1 MWLAEDAPIRK
12 QDLVLEKPFVNA
24 AGMLGF
30 APDQR
35 ATPLLDQ
42 LGAFITNPISRRP
55 RQAAGTRSYLPY
67 PGGFL
72 LHSGLPNPGISAVI
86 RQNRRR
92 WAAAPLPIV
101 VHLLTETPDT
111 LAEMVRKLEG
121 LENVLAL
128 EIGLAPDCPPEQM
141 DNLFTAAAGE
151 LPVIISLGPQQLP
164 VLLPAARQLNP
175 AALHLTGPRGTLPS
189 ADGNLVS
196 GRLYGP
202 ATLPLMLSAA
212 REAVKSGLPVIVDG
226 GVYEQAQADTFLEAG
241 VWAVGLGAV
250 LWGINQNL

>member
-42 LGAFITNPISRRP
+42 LGAFVTNPISRRP
-55 RQAAGTRSYLPY
+55 RQVAGARSYLTY

-72 LHSGLPNPGISAVI
+72 LHTGLPNPGISAVI
-86 RQNRRR
+86 RHNKRR
-92 WAAAPLPIV
+92 WAAAPLPVI
-101 VHLLTETPDT
+101 VHLLAVAPDT

-128 EIGLAPDCPPEQM
+128 EIGLAPDCTPEQM
-141 DNLFTAAAGE
+141 EALFIAAAGE

-164 VLLPAARQLNP
+164 VLLPAAKQLNP
-175 AALHLTGPRGTLPS
+175 AALHLTAPRGTLPG
-189 ADGNLVS
+189 ADGELVA

-202 ATLPLMLSAA
+202 AILPLMLSAA
-212 REAVKSGLPVIVDG
+212 REAIKSDLPVIVDG
-226 GVYEQAQADTFLEAG
+226 GVDEQAQADAFLEAG
-241 VWAVGLGAV
+241 VWAVGLEAV
-250 LWGINQNL
+250 LWGINRNL

>member
-12 QDLVLEKPFVNA
+12 QDLILTKPLVNA

-35 ATPLLDQ
+35 TTPLLDQ
-42 LGAFITNPISRRP
+42 MGAFITNPISRLP
-55 RQAAGTRSYLPY
+55 RQVASKREHLPY

-72 LHSGLPNPGISAVI
+72 LHTGLPNPGISTVI

-92 WAAAPLPIV
+92 WAAAPLPII
-101 VHLLTETPDT
+101 VHLLAETPQT

-128 EIGLAPDCPPEQM
+128 EIGLAPDCSPEQLTR
-141 DNLFTAAAGE
+141 LFSAAAGE
-151 LPVIISLGPQQLP
+151 LPVVISLPPEQFP
-164 VLLPAARQLNP
+164 VLLPVVRELTP
-175 AALHLTGPRGTLPS
+175 AALHLTVPRGTVPGS
-189 ADGNLVS
+189 DGELVS
-196 GRLYGP
+196 GRLFGP
-202 ATLPLMLSAA
+202 AILPLMLNAA

-226 GVYEQAQADTFLEAG
+226 GVYEQAQADAFLEAG
-241 VWAVGLGAV
+241 VLAVGLGGV
-250 LWGINQNL
+250 LWGINQHL

>member
-12 QDLVLEKPFVNA
+12 QDLVLDKPFVNA

-55 RQAAGTRSYLPY
+55 RQVAGARSYLPY

-72 LHSGLPNPGISAVI
+72 LHTGLPNPGISTII
-86 RQNRRR
+86 RQNKRR
-92 WAAAPLPIV
+92 WAAAPLPII
-101 VHLLTETPDT
+101 VHLLAETPDT

-121 LENVLAL
+121 LENVLAI
-128 EIGLAPDCPPEQM
+128 EIGLAPDCTPEQM
-141 DNLFTAAAGE
+141 EALSTAAAGE
-151 LPVIISLGPQQLP
+151 LPVIISLGQEQLP
-164 VLLPAARQLNP
+164 ILLPVAGQLNP
-175 AALHLTGPRGTLPS
+175 AALHLTAPRGTLS
-189 ADGNLVS
+189 GADGNLVS

-202 ATLPLMLSAA
+202 AILPLMLNAA
-212 REAVKSGLPVIVDG
+212 REAVKSEIPVIVDG
-226 GVYEQAQADTFLEAG
+226 GVYEKSQTDAFLDAG
-241 VWAVGLGAV
+241 VLAVGLGAV
-250 LWGINQNL
+250 LWGIDQDL